1 MGAAAGAAAGAA
13 LDAESLASGAGSAAG
28 RPPGAG
34 KAARAIRLPE
44 EGTGPAAVAALAVVR
59 GAPDTA
65 VKAGTGGPGD
75 TGRTGTA
82 AAAARTGVTLA
93 LPETCGQPPVLTATL
108 ATGTAA
114 ALGHAAPAV
123 AEATV
128 GVTAHTNTVIC

>member
-34 KAARAIRLPE
+34 KAARAIKLPE
-44 EGTGPAAVAALAVVR
+44 EGTGPAAVSFAVVR

-65 VKAGTGGPGD
+65 VMVGTGGPGD
-75 TGRTGTA
+75 TGPTGMA

-93 LPETCGQPPVLTATL
+93 LPETCGQPPALTATL

-114 ALGHAAPAV
+114 ALGHAALAL